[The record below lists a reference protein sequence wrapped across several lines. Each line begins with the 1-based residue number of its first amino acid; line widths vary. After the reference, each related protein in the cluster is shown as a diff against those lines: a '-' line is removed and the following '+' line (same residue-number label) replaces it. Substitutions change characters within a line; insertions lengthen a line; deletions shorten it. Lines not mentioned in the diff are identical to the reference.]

1 MFSSISDLH
10 SLNPSV
16 TLSLCDKKKKFSRYF
31 QMSPSFCGSIA
42 KSCPNR
48 CNPISFILATH
59 IFFLYLFLCYPFFHW
74 FFSHSVLSD
83 SLWTHGLQHAKIPCP
98 SPSPRVCS
106 NSFTLSQWCHPT
118 ILSSIACFSSCLQ
131 SFLSSASFPMC
142 WLFASENE
150 VTQSCPTLCDPMNGS
165 LPGFS
170 IHGIFQARTVE
181 SVAISFSREP
191 LGKLDQ
197 VFHMGHPP
205 CVRGY
210 PVSTQATSPS
220 QGVTAVIL
228 HCQFILQSFGASAS
242 VLFTLY

>member
-1 MFSSISDLH
+1 MTRKKSSPDISKCPLLFVVQLLSH
-10 SLNPSV
+10 VQIVATPYP
-16 TLSLCDKKKKFSRYF
+16 LSLRH
-31 QMSPSFCGSIA
+31 
-42 KSCPNR
+42 
-48 CNPISFILATH
+48 ISFSCIFSCATH
-59 IFFLYLFLCYPFFHW
+59 SFID
-74 FFSHSVLSD
+74 FS
-83 SLWTHGLQHAKIPCP
+83 
-98 SPSPRVCS
+98 
-106 NSFTLSQWCHPT
+106 
-118 ILSSIACFSSCLQ
+118 
-131 SFLSSASFPMC
+131 
-142 WLFASENE
+142 

-170 IHGIFQARTVE
+170 IHGIFQARIVE

>member
-1 MFSSISDLH
+1 MSK
-10 SLNPSV
+10 SLQPHILYPCDTYLFPVSFLV
-16 TLSLCDKKKKFSRYF
+16 LPILSLIF
-31 QMSPSFCGSIA
+31 QSLSLV
-42 KSCPNR
+42 R
-48 CNPISFILATH
+48 
-59 IFFLYLFLCYPFFHW
+59 LFVDPWTTACQA
-74 FFSHSVLSD
+74 
-83 SLWTHGLQHAKIPCP
+83 SL
-98 SPSPRVCS
+98 
-106 NSFTLSQWCHPT
+106 SFTISQSLLKFIYIESVVPSNHFIFYCLLLLLP
-118 ILSSIACFSSCLQ
+118 SIFSIISIH
-131 SFLSSASFPMC
+131 SFPMC

-170 IHGIFQARTVE
+170 IHGIFQARIVE
-181 SVAISFSREP
+181 SVAISFSRET